1 MGHFSEKENF
11 SFCNLDRD
19 HYLRP
24 PKKAEMSNRRE
35 FEIAFVGLRPGV
47 HEFEYRIDDK
57 FFASYGEQD
66 FKNCTANIKLLLD
79 KKSSFLQLKFDID
92 GAAEVVCDRCSNPLI
107 KQLWEE
113 YNIIVKLVDDPDTMN
128 LQEEDPDVYYI
139 SRGESH
145 LKIADWIYEF
155 VSLSVPLQKMCDESE
170 IGGPQCNKEVLD
182 KLRQM
187 EEEVNKQSN
196 PMWKGLEKFKG
207 LK

>member
-1 MGHFSEKENF
+1 
-11 SFCNLDRD
+11 
-19 HYLRP
+19 
-24 PKKAEMSNRRE
+24 MSNRRE

-47 HEFEYRIDDK
+47 HEFEYKIDDK

-79 KKSSFLQLKFDID
+79 KKSSFLQLKFDVD

-170 IGGPQCNKEVLD
+170 IGGPQCNKEVLE